1 MVSENSYDID
11 YADLLLNNV
20 QVGQG
25 GVYTCV
31 AANEGGTNERN
42 MKVDV
47 LGELVVG

>member
-11 YADLLLNNV
+11 YADLVLNNV

-31 AANEGGTNERN
+31 AANEGGTSEK
-42 MKVDV
+42 KVKIDV
-47 LGELVVG
+47 LGEFVVD